1 MAKEL
6 WELSD
11 EELEDAFRAA
21 KADGAAVEY
30 DTAEEAVDDDEID
43 LEQPSADSDDDASDE
58 IEVEDKTEAA
68 SETTDDK
75 PDGDADVA
83 DEQTEEDATEAE
95 VEEQPAQDDE
105 VLTFKADGQ
114 DYTFTVKEMKEQFG
128 KVFGQAMN
136 YTKKMQALKPHR
148 RTIDALETA
157 GLTHDDVSLMID
169 VLKGDK
175 DALTTV
181 MKRTGVD
188 ALELDMESSRTYVP
202 KDYGRGD
209 VELDINEIV
218 SEISRDREYPMTHTI
233 LEKQWDDA
241 SRREFVKDPELIRLL
256 HTDVKS
262 GMFDKVNPIAQKL
275 KIYEGAK
282 RSDLDYYKM
291 AAQQYFDDVARMES
305 QAAERQRAE
314 ASRAEAEARRVEEV
328 KAKQAKAEAAKQDAV
343 KRKAAAP
350 TKKVTAS
357 SKSTDYLD
365 GSDEDFEN
373 WYLENVT
380 NKQ

>member
-6 WELSD
+6 YDMSD
-11 EELEDAFRAA
+11 EELEEAFRAA
-21 KADGAAVEY
+21 KADGASVEY
-30 DTAEEAVDDDEID
+30 DAAEEAVDDDVINM
-43 LEQPSADSDDDASDE
+43 EQPAADSDDDTSDE
-58 IEVEDKTEAA
+58 IEVDETAETDSKT
-68 SETTDDK
+68 
-75 PDGDADVA
+75 
-83 DEQTEEDATEAE
+83 TEESPDWDAEVEEENTEDVDEAAE
-95 VEEQPAQDDE
+95 VEEQPAPDDE

-218 SEISRDREYPMTHTI
+218 SEISRDREYPITHTI

-305 QAAERQRAE
+305 QAVERQRAE

-328 KAKQAKAEAAKQDAV
+328 KAKQAKAEAVKQDAV

-350 TKKVTAS
+350 TKKVTTS